1 MLFNIANEVE
11 RSKRI
16 IFDKKH
22 EDSIGEDKLKLLE
35 KYEMDMNIRELSPKS
50 IYNYI
55 RDLKQFFSYL
65 EKEEFNISIEDVTE
79 DEIESFIFFCKKEG
93 NNTERIK
100 RRMSSIGAFYK
111 FLRRKK
117 LVKENP
123 MEFMIR
129 PKRGRPIV
137 KQTYLTIEDVE
148 KIRQWLKDQ
157 GNLQVELYVE
167 MSLATMA
174 RVNAISNLTFSSCD
188 MDEMMFNGILEKE
201 QREVDL
207 YFNDR
212 VKSLLLKWKKEREKN
227 GIESDYVFVNQS
239 GEKVSVG
246 TLQEWTKRVG
256 IGALDIPLHPHDW
269 RHSGATLLKNA
280 GMALEDIS
288 GLLNH
293 LSTDVTNKFYI
304 QDDKSKKGKEF
315 RKYTF

>member
-201 QREVDL
+201 QRDVDL